1 MNYFLLEKYS
11 YCRVE
16 QFAKLGII
24 SQRAAVN
31 QRMQF
36 WMNKLFV
43 LRKKIYTHCC
53 SLLIAYASRL
63 VGWGGGLYLFI
74 FLLFSDIITW
84 DIISCNCFGDWWFV
98 RLLSFVPHISFR
110 KGKCRIFIQNLFL
123 KSLNMKKKTWRYEF
137 IHSIFTLREYILHH
151 FWITDSIPHSD
162 ILVLSPEP
170 NAQHLFW
177 LLTPWLHIS

>member
-74 FLLFSDIITW
+74 FCFLVILLLG
-84 DIISCNCFGDWWFV
+84 IS
-98 RLLSFVPHISFR
+98 
-110 KGKCRIFIQNLFL
+110 
-123 KSLNMKKKTWRYEF
+123 SLAIALE
-137 IHSIFTLREYILHH
+137 
-151 FWITDSIPHSD
+151 TDD
-162 ILVLSPEP
+162 LCGC
-170 NAQHLFW
+170 
-177 LLTPWLHIS
+177 